1 MPSPTYWFEKINEA
15 ISKPKGPHAELALV
29 ENGYI
34 DCLLDYS
41 KDSPDFDEIQ
51 FILEEL
57 REHIHKN
64 RTSKF
69 STFGAARKLVDRLMK
84 LIKGR

>member
-15 ISKPKGPHAELALV
+15 ISKPKGPHAELALGKH
-29 ENGYI
+29 GYI

-41 KDSPDFDEIQ
+41 KNFGNFDEIQ
-51 FILEEL
+51 VIAEEL
-57 REHIHKN
+57 RVHIHKN

-69 STFGAARKLVDRLMK
+69 STFDAARKLVDQWRK
-84 LIKGR
+84 FIKE